1 MTTNQALI
9 WAIRKLKR
17 TFCRNDSP
25 ALDAEVILSAITGH
39 SRENLLIHPEKNLI
53 ARQFK
58 KFKNLIIRRSRHEP
72 IAYITG
78 KKNFFGLEFKVN
90 RSVLIPRPETE
101 LLVEETIKSC
111 KLKAI
116 SYKLIIDVG
125 TGSGAIAI
133 AIAKH
138 ISKAKIIATDISA
151 AALKIAKHNAKTHGV
166 AGRIKFI
173 KTDLLPKPTAL
184 IVANLP
190 YLPTRVWKNTMPDVK
205 KFEPKEALLGG
216 IDGLKIIKRLLTKI
230 KKQNIHGMVLLE
242 IDPSQKSKLQKFIS
256 KLFPQAVLE
265 IKKDL
270 AGLSRM
276 AIIKI

>member
-1 MTTNQALI
+1 MSGKNHY
-9 WAIRKLKR
+9 
-17 TFCRNDSP
+17 DSP
-25 ALDAEVILSAITGH
+25 ELDAEVLLAATLH
-39 SRENLLIHPEKNLI
+39 SNREALYAHPEKKINKKK
-53 ARQFK
+53 FK

-72 IAYITG
+72 VAYITG
-78 KKNFFGLEFKVN
+78 KKDFFGLELKVN
-90 RSVLIPRPETE
+90 NSVLIPRPETE
-101 LLVEETIKSC
+101 LLVEETIKSY

-116 SYKLIIDVG
+116 SHKLIIDVG
-125 TGSGAIAI
+125 TGSGAIAV
-133 AIAKH
+133 ALAKN
-138 ISKAKIIATDISA
+138 IPKIKIIATDISA

-166 AGRIKFI
+166 AGKIKFI
-173 KTDLLPKPTAL
+173 KTDLLPKLTAYRLHPTAL

-190 YLPTRVWKNTMPDVK
+190 YLPTRVWQNSMPDVK

-216 IDGLKIIKRLLTKI
+216 IGGLKIIKRLLTKI

-270 AGLSRM
+270 AGLFRLVV
-276 AIIKI
+276 IKI